1 MTVRIGM
8 IGAGRMAHQHAECL
22 AEIPEARIVAVAD
35 TAPGQA
41 RALAER
47 WGAAVYSDYSAM
59 LDHGKLDAVYIC
71 TPTGTHPQTAVAA
84 AERGL
89 PFFVEKP
96 LALTMEDAWRITRAV
111 EQARVM
117 SCVCYH
123 WRYTNAVIKAQE
135 ILAGR
140 ALALTAAQWWW
151 TLPPIMWLRDKD
163 LGGGQVVDQTTHLTD
178 LCQLFGG
185 AVSKVYAAYSQNT
198 YTLAELNNWDGY
210 SLSFK
215 HTGGAVGSLRCTYAL
230 FKEIADY
237 EPPRV
242 DLIAREMFL
251 RITPTELTV
260 VTPQDRQEYRNEG
273 AHHFGVNRAF
283 VLAVASKDASY
294 IRSSVPET
302 LRSLALT
309 LAANESARSD
319 KPVDLD
325 AFMDKASLELS
336 RT

>member
-1 MTVRIGM
+1 MTVRLGV
-8 IGAGRMAHQHAECL
+8 IGAGRMGNVHASCL
-22 AEIPEARIVAVAD
+22 RDISTARIVAVAD
-35 TAPGQA
+35 LLPERAQA
-41 RALAER
+41 LAALWNANAYTDYRALLAREP
-47 WGAAVYSDYSAM
+47 
-59 LDHGKLDAVYIC
+59 LDAVYIC
-71 TPTGTHPQTAVAA
+71 TPTKDHAEQAIAV

-89 PFFVEKP
+89 PFFIEKP
-96 LALTMEDAWRITRAV
+96 LTLTMDEAWRVAHAV
-111 EQARVM
+111 ERTNVM
-117 SCVCYH
+117 ACVGYH

-151 TLPPIMWLRDKD
+151 TLPPVLWLRDKD

-185 AVSKVYAAYSQNT
+185 DVTQVYAAYSHNVFSD
-198 YTLAELNNWDGY
+198 AEFHNWDGY
-210 SLSFK
+210 SLTFK
-215 HTGGAVGSLRCTYAL
+215 HASGAVGSLRCTYAL
-230 FKEIADY
+230 FTEIADY

-260 VTPQDRQEYRNEG
+260 VTPQGRAEYRNEG
-273 AHHFGVNRAF
+273 AHHSAINRAF
-283 VLAVASKDASY
+283 IAAIETRNASY
-294 IRSSVPET
+294 IRSAVADT

-309 LAANESARSD
+309 LAANESAR
-319 KPVDLD
+319 KGKVMNLD
-325 AFMDKASLELS
+325 QFTV

>member
-1 MTVRIGM
+1 MTVRIGL
-8 IGAGRMAHQHAECL
+8 IGAGRMGNVHAGCL
-22 AEIPEARIVAVAD
+22 KEIPEAKIVAVAD
-35 TAPGQA
+35 ILPE
-41 RALAER
+41 RAQTLSAQ
-47 WGAAVYSDYSAM
+47 WNANAYTDYRTL
-59 LDHGKLDAVYIC
+59 LDREKLDAVYIC
-71 TPTGTHPQTAVAA
+71 TPTGVHAEPALAV

-96 LALTMEDAWRITRAV
+96 LALTMRDAKRVARAV
-111 EQARVM
+111 ERARVL

-135 ILAGR
+135 ILAER

-151 TLPPIMWLRDKD
+151 TLPPVMWLRDKD

-178 LCQLFGG
+178 LCQFFGG
-185 AVSKVYAAYSQNT
+185 DVTEVYAAYSHT
-198 YTLAELNNWDGY
+198 AYTDAELHNWDGY
-210 SLSFK
+210 SLAFK
-215 HTGGAVGSLRCTYAL
+215 HTRGAVGSLRCTYAL

-283 VLAVASKDASY
+283 VSAIEQNDAAY

-309 LAANESARSD
+309 LAANESARIGNPVNLD
-319 KPVDLD
+319 RFIEQAKP
-325 AFMDKASLELS
+325 
-336 RT
+336 

>member
-1 MTVRIGM
+1 MTLRIGL
-8 IGAGRMAHQHAECL
+8 IGAGRMGNVHAGCL
-22 AEIPEARIVAVAD
+22 KDIPEARIVAVAD
-35 TAPGQA
+35 LVPA
-41 RALAER
+41 RAQTLAAQWNANAYTDYRALLER
-47 WGAAVYSDYSAM
+47 E
-59 LDHGKLDAVYIC
+59 KLDAVYIC
-71 TPTGTHPQTAVAA
+71 TPTGVHAEPAIAV

-96 LALTMEDAWRITRAV
+96 LALTMRDAWRVARAV
-111 EQARVM
+111 EQHRVM

-123 WRYTNAVIKAQE
+123 WRYTNAVIKAQK

-151 TLPPIMWLRDKD
+151 TLPPVMWLRDKD

-178 LCQLFGG
+178 LCQFFGG
-185 AVSKVYAAYSQNT
+185 EVTEVYAAYSHT
-198 YTLAELNNWDGY
+198 AYSDAEFHNWDGY
-210 SLSFK
+210 SVSFK
-215 HTGGAVGSLRCTYAL
+215 HASGAVGGLRCTYAL
-230 FKEIADY
+230 FKEIADF

-251 RITPTELTV
+251 RITPAELTV
-260 VTPQDRQEYRNEG
+260 ITPQQRQEFRNEG

-283 VLAVASKDASY
+283 VSAIAKNDAAY

-309 LAANESARSD
+309 LAANESAHTGNA
-319 KPVDLD
+319 VNLD
-325 AFMDKASLELS
+325 RFMDAM
-336 RT
+336 